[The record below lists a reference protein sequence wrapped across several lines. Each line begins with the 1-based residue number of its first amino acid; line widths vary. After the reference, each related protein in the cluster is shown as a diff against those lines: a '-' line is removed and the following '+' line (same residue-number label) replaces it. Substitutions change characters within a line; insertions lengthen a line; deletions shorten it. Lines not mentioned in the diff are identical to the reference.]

1 MAVDKA
7 LTKPNKKV
15 TDFFSSQPN
24 PQPSSSQS
32 SIPSIF
38 SRVKP
43 EPRTSPSVPLTQG
56 GSSMPKKLTKR
67 APALATVSSARK
79 KTASARRPSSPA
91 GTIISVSSGGA
102 SDAVF
107 SLSDSSAN
115 NSIVDLCGPSPIQVP
130 KNKGVV
136 DLTFS
141 SSSDDLGPAEPS
153 SPLDV
158 SRTGL
163 DNLGTHIPMPLAK
176 SITPAAEIPSP
187 LTTPPTSPEQADRA
201 SRARSTTRQA
211 RQSAPLTAAAVRT
224 LPSASPPIPPS
235 ASQRTLR
242 AQTPHGPS
250 NAPSGSTTRATLS
263 PTRFRLKSQTP
274 FASQSR
280 PAPRT
285 PRSPVRVKRMRVYS
299 SSDED
304 SAPSEEMRDLIVADP
319 PPNVI
324 PKLPSPVKPTSA
336 QSTASASLS
345 PASTISRTLSRP
357 SKRARTT
364 PMTDPRSPLTQPPSS
379 TPSHHNS
386 PFKAA
391 VHRRAAGGADEVLPS
406 SQRAEDGLELA
417 FSSPSKSQEAKV
429 GQAKDDTWD
438 GGWND
443 GGATGDWDMDTAAP
457 DSAGDGWAGAPL
469 QSIKEAH
476 TSPPSQ
482 SRRPSTCDALSL
494 DEVEV
499 SLALPALDS
508 SPAPTAPSSA
518 IPTPS
523 SPEQLELTKEQL
535 RDERTKQIIAEIKA
549 KAMMEIEEEL
559 EEEEAALDLEA
570 DSDELEDLNDVWTAA
585 MADKT
590 RAKMT
595 ESASA
600 PSRAEGS
607 PSSPLSTPP
616 TSPSPPRRTR
626 ANAHLASPTPA
637 GKRARLSPP
646 ATLPKK
652 ESAKSNRDLNRLLKQ
667 AEKLERQ
674 GITAAIQKAEEIVN
688 RRSASPIR
696 GRKRTYSQSS
706 GGSQEMD
713 SVEGSS
719 VSGAAVLEHLGEHK
733 DEMIKLFERD
743 KAERR
748 EQQFREEHGG
758 KGSRVFWNR
767 TAASGKSR
775 IEEDW
780 TVGAWK
786 DDDLMC
792 SVVNAVRNGDTQE
805 LTSILYWLPF
815 PGEHD
820 AELLVLWL
828 FRIATRH
835 SEPGIAHAAYSHL
848 LHLVSTS
855 PQCRVPFKNVMSACR
870 DIGVIDTAL
879 ASCDAHNAALER
891 KSLAWSRERAWIFAS
906 IVCAFVRGRMF
917 NGAEMLD
924 SFVLL
929 LLVAMDPVTS
939 PELKREITFA
949 LEDAANDDAVDQA
962 TGLAIC
968 KRISTLI
975 AEWSMAQK
983 AFLLSLFP
991 RGQDNTMIMTRWL
1004 AVDVLVGGTID
1015 MLDVDSYQDPPS
1027 LSSLLDLI
1035 DYQSRSSPFGVHV
1048 ETDYERLHLATQI
1061 MEIALTNVH
1070 SYLGVR
1076 ENHAKL
1082 QALSED
1088 IFTVYSKIS
1097 ELTRLIFE
1105 F

>member
-7 LTKPNKKV
+7 LTKANKKV
-15 TDFFSSQPN
+15 TDFFSSQPK
-24 PQPSSSQS
+24 PQPSSQS
-32 SIPSIF
+32 SVPSIF

-67 APALATVSSARK
+67 APAPATVSSARK
-79 KTASARRPSSPA
+79 KTASARKPSSPA

-141 SSSDDLGPAEPS
+141 SSSDDLGPAE
-153 SPLDV
+153 
-158 SRTGL
+158 
-163 DNLGTHIPMPLAK
+163 
-176 SITPAAEIPSP
+176 
-187 LTTPPTSPEQADRA
+187 
-201 SRARSTTRQA
+201 
-211 RQSAPLTAAAVRT
+211 
-224 LPSASPPIPPS
+224 
-235 ASQRTLR
+235 
-242 AQTPHGPS
+242 
-250 NAPSGSTTRATLS
+250 
-263 PTRFRLKSQTP
+263 
-274 FASQSR
+274 
-280 PAPRT
+280 
-285 PRSPVRVKRMRVYS
+285 
-299 SSDED
+299 
-304 SAPSEEMRDLIVADP
+304 
-319 PPNVI
+319 
-324 PKLPSPVKPTSA
+324 
-336 QSTASASLS
+336 
-345 PASTISRTLSRP
+345 
-357 SKRARTT
+357 
-364 PMTDPRSPLTQPPSS
+364 
-379 TPSHHNS
+379 
-386 PFKAA
+386 
-391 VHRRAAGGADEVLPS
+391 
-406 SQRAEDGLELA
+406 
-417 FSSPSKSQEAKV
+417 
-429 GQAKDDTWD
+429 
-438 GGWND
+438 
-443 GGATGDWDMDTAAP
+443 
-457 DSAGDGWAGAPL
+457 
-469 QSIKEAH
+469 
-476 TSPPSQ
+476 
-482 SRRPSTCDALSL
+482 
-494 DEVEV
+494 
-499 SLALPALDS
+499 
-508 SPAPTAPSSA
+508 
-518 IPTPS
+518 
-523 SPEQLELTKEQL
+523 
-535 RDERTKQIIAEIKA
+535 RTKQIIAEIKA
-549 KAMMEIEEEL
+549 KAMMEVEEEL

-607 PSSPLSTPP
+607 PTSPLSTPP

-688 RRSASPIR
+688 RSSASPIR

-758 KGSRVFWNR
+758 KGSRVFWDR
-767 TAASGKSR
+767 MAASRKSH

-855 PQCRVPFKNVMSACR
+855 PQYRVPFKNVMSACR

-879 ASCDAHNAALER
+879 ASCGAFDAALEHR
-891 KSLAWSRERAWIFAS
+891 PLAWSRERTWIFAS
-906 IVCAFVRGRMF
+906 IVCAFVRGRVF
-917 NGAEMLD
+917 NGGERLD
-924 SFVLL
+924 TFVLL

-939 PELKREITFA
+939 PELKRGITFA
-949 LEDAANDDAVDQA
+949 LEDAANDHAVDQA

-983 AFLLSLFP
+983 ALLLSLFP
-991 RGQDNTMIMTRWL
+991 RGKDTTMIMTRWL
-1004 AVDVLVGGTID
+1004 AVDVFVGGTID
-1015 MLDVDSYQDPPS
+1015 TLDVDSYQDPPS

-1070 SYLGVR
+1070 SYLDVR

-1082 QALSED
+1082 QALSEE
-1088 IFTVYSKIS
+1088 IFTVYSKIMDIRAAHLERTEAKDALQRLS
-1097 ELTRLIFE
+1097 LRLRYSIPKTAPTVQAKLPFAFKPVSAPTATTPATCTRTTVFNPTQSRTKPRPRRLVA
-1105 F
+1105 